1 MSERWFLD
9 ELAHAG
15 PEHLDERFLEGYDR
29 KQGHPDPSPDIE
41 EFRSQGLDEHST
53 IVDLAAGTGQFAR
66 RAADVFG
73 RVVAVDVSPAMVQ
86 WLRRTLTH
94 GDVVHAGFLS
104 YRHDGPPVD
113 GVYTRNAL
121 HQLPDFWKG
130 VALARIAS
138 MLQPGGVLR
147 LHDLVF
153 DFEPADAAERV
164 EAWMAGAVT
173 DSATGYTAGELAAH
187 TRGEFSTYTWLLEP
201 MLERTGFEILE
212 RGTRRGAY
220 AAYTCRR
227 R

>member
-1 MSERWFLD
+1 MWHGRVR
-9 ELAHAG
+9 AG
-15 PEHLDERFLEGYDR
+15 GRAEVR
-29 KQGHPDPSPDIE
+29 
-41 EFRSQGLDEHST
+41 
-53 IVDLAAGTGQFAR
+53 AR
-66 RAADVFG
+66 RRG
-73 RVVAVDVSPAMVQ
+73 RRVARDDGRAPGEG
-86 WLRRTLTH
+86 RRCR
-94 GDVVHAGFLS
+94 GRERDGRAAGFLS
-104 YRHDGPPVD
+104 YEHAGDPPDFVF
-113 GVYTRNAL
+113 TRNAL